1 MLGTPIVKDLIL
13 KGEIEQIKDIMTKS
27 ENLGMQTFDAAL
39 YKLYKSGK
47 ISLEEALRNADSQNN
62 LRLRISL
69 EETDSDTQ
77 DTSLS
82 RLSLQN
88 HDEEPAQDSSIEARM
103 TSQHGR

>member
-1 MLGTPIVKDLIL
+1 
-13 KGEIEQIKDIMTKS
+13 MTKS

-39 YKLYKSGK
+39 YKLYKAGK

-69 EETDSDTQ
+69 EETEADTQ
-77 DTSLS
+77 ESGLS

-88 HDEEPAQDSSIEARM
+88 HDEDPAQAGSLEARM
-103 TSQHGR
+103 TSQLAR